1 MKLKRSHVNRRTDRN
16 IYRKTAQKT
25 IAKNFP
31 GKIMERGG
39 TRL

>member
-1 MKLKRSHVNRRTDRN
+1 MKLKRSHVSKRADRRIFT
-16 IYRKTAQKT
+16 KTAQKT
-25 IAKNFP
+25 LSKQFP